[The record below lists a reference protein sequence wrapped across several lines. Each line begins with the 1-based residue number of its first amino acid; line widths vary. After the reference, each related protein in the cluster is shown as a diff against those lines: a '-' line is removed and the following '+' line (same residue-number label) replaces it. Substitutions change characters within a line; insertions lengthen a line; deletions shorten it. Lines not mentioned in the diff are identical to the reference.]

1 MLILHQ
7 IIERALPLVSLFKK
21 RQWKEREY
29 IRIGVYGSS
38 PYYMVKTV
46 VSVPVVP
53 GKISAECDDGLSL
66 VLIAGREGI
75 IEWRKTFTFPFKIT
89 FLFYQKGIFIRRK
102 PDVRYCSS
110 NGR

>member
-7 IIERALPLVSLFKK
+7 IIERALPLVVSLFKK

-38 PYYMVKTV
+38 PYYMVKKV

-53 GKISAECDDGLSL
+53 GKISAECWTAL
-66 VLIAGREGI
+66 
-75 IEWRKTFTFPFKIT
+75 T
-89 FLFYQKGIFIRRK
+89 LFSQ
-102 PDVRYCSS
+102 PDERA
-110 NGR
+110 